1 MTKEELLQRIATRC
15 EGERLDFNHLEMKNT
30 DFSGCDLSNC
40 DFSWADFENCCF
52 DGAILDGSSFEHG
65 LMPHCSFRGASLR
78 NVCLSAVNLRW
89 SDFTDAHA
97 EGANFFMAVM
107 EYTVNDGIVID
118 DATQWYRMHCPETG
132 AFVAYKK
139 CFDMRLVQLLVPADA
154 RRVSPTS
161 PWGRCDKAKVL
172 SIWSFDG
179 KERFT
184 EATSL
189 QTDNFVYPLGEW
201 VEEPRFNPDRW
212 LESAP
217 GIHFWMTRQEAFDY

>member
-1 MTKEELLQRIATRC
+1 MTREELLARIAARKD
-15 EGERLDFNHLEMKNT
+15 GERLDFSRVEMKHT

-40 DFSWADFENCCF
+40 DFLWADFEACCF
-52 DGAILDGSSFEHG
+52 EGAKLDGSRFDHS
-65 LMPHCSFRGASLR
+65 LMPHCSFRRASMR
-78 NVCLSAVNLRW
+78 GTSIEACNVRW
-89 SDFTDAHA
+89 ADFTEAHA

-118 DATQWYRMHCPETG
+118 DATRWYRMHCPETG

-139 CFDMRLVQLLVPADA
+139 CFDLRIVQLLIPADA

-172 SIWSFDG
+172 SIWNFEG
-179 KERFT
+179 TERYD
-184 EATSL
+184 EASSL
-189 QTDNFVYPLGEW
+189 QTDRFVDKLGEW

-217 GIHFWMTRQEAFDY
+217 GIHFWMTRQEAIDY

>member
-1 MTKEELLQRIATRC
+1 MTKEELLQKIAQRP

-65 LMPHCSFRGASLR
+65 LMPHCSFKGASLR

-107 EYTVNDGIVID
+107 EYTINDGI
-118 DATQWYRMHCPETG
+118 
-132 AFVAYKK
+132 VAYKK

>member
-1 MTKEELLQRIATRC
+1 MTRDELLQKLKDRRA
-15 EGERLDFNHLEMKNT
+15 GERLDLSHATLKSV
-30 DFSGCDLSNC
+30 DLSGCDLRNC
-40 DFSWADFENCCF
+40 DLSWADLENARL
-52 DGAILDGSSFEHG
+52 DGALLDGSSLAHS
-65 LMPHCSFRGASLR
+65 LLSRGSLRAASLR
-78 NVCLSAVNLRW
+78 GVDLEGANLRW
-89 SDFTDAHA
+89 VDFTDAHA
-97 EGANFFMAVM
+97 EGANFFTAVM

-118 DATQWYRMHCPETG
+118 DATKWYRMHCPESG

-179 KERFT
+179 RERYD

-189 QTDNFVYPLGEW
+189 QTDDFVYPLGQW
-201 VEEPRFNPDRW
+201 VTEPRFNPDRW

>member
-1 MTKEELLQRIATRC
+1 MTREELLARVAARRD
-15 EGERLDFNHLEMKNT
+15 GERLDFARLAMKHA
-30 DFSGCDLSNC
+30 DFSGCDLRNC
-40 DFSWADFENCCF
+40 DFSWADLEGCRF
-52 DGAILDGSSFEHG
+52 DGALLDDSALDHTLLSRG
-65 LMPHCSFRGASLR
+65 SFRGASLR
-78 NVCLSAVNLRW
+78 RVGLEGANLRW
-89 SDFTDAHA
+89 CDFTNAHA
-97 EGANFFMAVM
+97 EGANFYTAVM

-118 DATQWYRMHCPETG
+118 DSTRWYRMHCPETG

-179 KERFT
+179 KERFD
-184 EATSL
+184 EASSL
-189 QTDNFVYPLGEW
+189 QTDNFVYPVGQW
-201 VEEPRFNPDRW
+201 VTEPRFNPDRW

-217 GIHFWMTRQEAFDY
+217 GIYFWMTRQEAFDY